1 MILPMTCSYL
11 VITAHIGDIG
21 HRQAIEDSFVSA
33 LKAVRVEGSRGV
45 DIWPP
50 TRNMTKEQKALAFLE
65 SDSDC
70 LISISLKKGT
80 IKAQFY
86 EVVVLEKFSASNIWI
101 GTASTRSIIE
111 PITAHSILTGD
122 VDMSAMFDSMAR
134 EIVNQLVKDGVL
146 RRRGT
151 G

>member
-1 MILPMTCSYL
+1 M
-11 VITAHIGDIG
+11 ITAHIGDIG
-21 HRQAIEDSFVSA
+21 HRQTIEDSFVSA

-50 TRNMTKEQKALAFLE
+50 IRNMTEEQEALAFLE

-70 LISISLKKGT
+70 LVRISLKKGAV
-80 IKAQFY
+80 IAQSY
-86 EVVVLEKFSASNIWI
+86 EVVVLEKFSAYNIWV

-111 PITAHSILTGD
+111 PITAHSILTDD

-134 EIVNQLVKDGVL
+134 EVVNQLIKDGVL